1 MGLRVGINEYGED
14 KCFFLTGIR
23 TPTLPRAL
31 VVAITI
37 RLPYSEP
44 DKFTSYFTIYFL
56 VVHFNIIFQSKASGI
71 LAKSIEIQQARAIL
85 KAL

>member
-1 MGLRVGINEYGED
+1 MGLRAGLDEYGEN
-14 KCFFLTGIR
+14 KRFYLTGIR

-31 VVAITI
+31 VVAITT

-44 DKFTSYFTIYFL
+44 DKSISYFTIYFL
-56 VVHFNIIFQSKASGI
+56 VVHFNIIFLSKASGI
-71 LAKSIEIQQARAIL
+71 LAKSIEVQQARAIL